1 MKKQIRTI
9 VLMLVTAIFVVVG
22 FAAQNVFAEES
33 KLKLGGDIR
42 LRNTYFDDIPYSI
55 GREARGGQN
64 HFQRYRTRLWA
75 KYEATDHLN
84 LDVRVVNEFRTWIT
98 PNSQAFEFPDEVV
111 FDNLSVEWKT
121 SDLSLKVGRQDM
133 IYGTGKLILDGTPK
147 DGSRTIYFNAIKA
160 SYTGIQNTTIDF
172 LGMYTPAEDELAM
185 NTEDR
190 DLVGKGSSSYGGDE
204 VGGGIYLKNRSY
216 QAFPFEAYYL
226 VKTDEQT
233 WARPGATPGSGII
246 HNAENVHTIG
256 TRLMP
261 KFSDALSG
269 NLEMAYQF
277 GDDISAYM
285 IDGLV
290 SWMVPSMEKYKTKLG
305 LGWYYVSG
313 DDPAT
318 SDEEG
323 WNPLWA
329 RWPQYSELFV
339 YSFDVDGVGYWSNV
353 SMPHV
358 DFSISPFKFYQA
370 DFLLGYMM
378 APEKDTGLGSERGI
392 LFTWWNKF
400 TLKEKLFTNADKLS
414 GHILMEVF
422 EPGDYYTSNLKG
434 DTACFFR
441 VDLTYSF

>member
-1 MKKQIRTI
+1 MKIRTVFLI
-9 VLMLVTAIFVVVG
+9 LVAAILAVG
-22 FAAQNVFAEES
+22 GLAVQNVLAEDS
-33 KLKLGGDIR
+33 KLQLGGDIR
-42 LRNTYFDDIPYSI
+42 LRDTSFDDIPYSI
-55 GREARGGQN
+55 GTEARGGQN
-64 HFQRYRTRLWA
+64 HFQRYRTRIWG
-75 KYEATDHLN
+75 KYKATDNFN
-84 LDVRVVNEFRTWIT
+84 LGVRAVNEFRTWIE
-98 PNSQAFEFPDEVV
+98 PNSQAYEFPDEVV
-111 FDNLSVEWKT
+111 FDNLYAEWKT
-121 SDLSLKVGRQDM
+121 SLMSLKVGRQDM

-147 DGSRTIYFNAIKA
+147 DGSRTIYFNAVKA
-160 SYTGIQNTTIDF
+160 SYTAIPNTSIDF
-172 LGMYTPAEDELAM
+172 LAMYTPADDDLAI
-185 NTEDR
+185 NSQNYDI
-190 DLVGKGSSSYGGDE
+190 VGKRGSSYGGDE
-204 VGGGIYLKNRSY
+204 VGGGIYVKNASY
-216 QAFPFEAYYL
+216 RNLPFEAYYL

-233 WARPGATPGSGII
+233 WARPGSTPGAGIT
-246 HNAENVHTIG
+246 HNAENVHTVG

-290 SWMVPSMEKYKTKLG
+290 TWMVPSMEKYKTKLG

-313 DDPAT
+313 DDPTT

-353 SMPHV
+353 SLPHV
-358 DFSISPFKFYQA
+358 DFSISPCTFYQA

-378 APEKDTGLGSERGI
+378 APEKDTGLGSERGL

-400 TLKEKLFTNADKLS
+400 TIKEKIFSDVDKLA
-414 GHILMEVF
+414 GHVLLEVF
-422 EPGDYYTSNLKG
+422 DPGDYYAANLEG